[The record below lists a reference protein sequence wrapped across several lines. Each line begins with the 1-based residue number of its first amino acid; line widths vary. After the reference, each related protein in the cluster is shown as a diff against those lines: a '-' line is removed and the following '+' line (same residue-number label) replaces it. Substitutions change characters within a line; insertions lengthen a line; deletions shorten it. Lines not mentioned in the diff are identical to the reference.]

1 MRSALSRLLVVAASA
16 ATVVSLA
23 ACTSVATD
31 ETAQHGQTTAVVADA
46 DPRPVADS
54 PTPQLPVTVR
64 SFDGVDVTINDASR
78 IVTADRYGTLT
89 ETVFALGLGDNVV
102 GRDTAS
108 GFPAAKDIPNIT
120 PGGQAMNA
128 EAILNLSPTVMLT
141 DTSIG
146 PKSVQDQLRAAGV
159 PVIYFDPTRT
169 LEGVPGQITAVAA
182 ALGVPAQ
189 GEQLVARTEQEIAD
203 AKALVPAGS
212 EALKIAFLYM
222 RGPSITMLAGPGSG
236 ADSLIE
242 ALGATDA
249 GTASGLTSEFV
260 PITSEAM
267 IAAAPDVM
275 LMMSG
280 GLQSIGGVDGLEKVP
295 GIAQTPAGQN
305 KRVVDMSDT
314 MLLSFG
320 SNTGQVLAA
329 LAEAIY
335 HPDAE

>member
-1 MRSALSRLLVVAASA
+1 MRSALSRLLVAAASA
-16 ATVVSLA
+16 VTVVSLA
-23 ACTSVATD
+23 ACTSVTSD
-31 ETAQHGQTTAVVADA
+31 DTAQRGPTTAVVVDA
-46 DPRPVADS
+46 DPRPVADD

-64 SFDGVDVTINDASR
+64 SFDGADVTITDTSR

-89 ETVFALGLGDNVV
+89 ETVFALGLGDKVV

-128 EAILNLSPTVMLT
+128 EAILNLAPTVVLT

-159 PVIYFDPTRT
+159 PVVFFDPTRT
-169 LEGVPGQITAVAA
+169 LEGVPGQITAVAE

-189 GEQLVARTEQEIAD
+189 GEQLVARTEQEIAA
-203 AKALVPAGS
+203 AKASVPAG
-212 EALKIAFLYM
+212 ADAPKIAFLYM

-236 ADSLIE
+236 ADSLIA

-267 IAAAPDVM
+267 IAAAPDVI

-295 GIAQTPAGQN
+295 GIAQTPAGRN

-314 MLLSFG
+314 VLLSFG

-329 LAEAIY
+329 LSEAIY